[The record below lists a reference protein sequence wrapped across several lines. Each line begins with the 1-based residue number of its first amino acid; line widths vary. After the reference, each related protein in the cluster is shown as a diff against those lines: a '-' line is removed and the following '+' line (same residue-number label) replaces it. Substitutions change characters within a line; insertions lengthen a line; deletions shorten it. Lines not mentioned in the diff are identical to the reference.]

1 MKAVDLIRKKREGE
15 RLSREEIYFLVHE
28 YTAGKIPDYQ
38 MAAFCMAVFFQG
50 MDPHEIADLT
60 QAMADS
66 GDKLSLSEI
75 EGFVADKHSNG
86 GVGDKV
92 SLVLAPL
99 LAASGL
105 YVAKL
110 SGRGLGHTGGTID
123 KLESV
128 PGFRVQLP
136 LEEFKQNIKN
146 IGLAIGE
153 STLQL
158 APADQKIYAL
168 RDVTASVESL
178 PLIVSSILSKKL
190 VIDSDGIIF
199 DVKVGLG
206 ATMPTL
212 AQAKELARLLVSIS
226 HRCGRKAS
234 ALITE
239 MNQPLGHYVG
249 NVLELREALLALQ
262 GKGPADL
269 QEVVVRLGAELLLMA
284 KRARTPE
291 AAIKMLQE
299 KLGSGEG
306 LEKFLQMVRAQ
317 GGDAAVLSDP
327 KGLPRAREIV
337 EIRAEKLGYVH
348 TLHARL
354 VGEAAH
360 VLGAGR
366 TAKGDAIDVAVGVVL
381 HKKIGDSVKKGEPLA
396 ALHVNERAR
405 LDEALA
411 KLQNAYR
418 ITRVKPPK
426 TKMIQGRVA

>member
-1 MKAVDLIRKKREGE
+1 
-15 RLSREEIYFLVHE
+15 
-28 YTAGKIPDYQ
+28 
-38 MAAFCMAVFFQG
+38 
-50 MDPHEIADLT
+50 
-60 QAMADS
+60 
-66 GDKLSLSEI
+66 
-75 EGFVADKHSNG
+75 
-86 GVGDKV
+86 
-92 SLVLAPL
+92 
-99 LAASGL
+99 
-105 YVAKL
+105 
-110 SGRGLGHTGGTID
+110 
-123 KLESV
+123 
-128 PGFRVQLP
+128 VQLP